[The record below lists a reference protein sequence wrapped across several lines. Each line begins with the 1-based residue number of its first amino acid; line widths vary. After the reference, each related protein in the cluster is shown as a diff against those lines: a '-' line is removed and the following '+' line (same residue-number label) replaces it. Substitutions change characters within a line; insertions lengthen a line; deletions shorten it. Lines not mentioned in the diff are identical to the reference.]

1 MKLFAKTEESTTK
14 CKKCGLELHD
24 EERLR
29 RHEKVA
35 HGRKIDAKC
44 RNCGAGFRDPD
55 DLRKHKKKC
64 KWLQVKIKSF
74 FRVFL

>member
-1 MKLFAKTEESTTK
+1 MKLFAKSEESTTK

-29 RHEKVA
+29 RHERVA

-64 KWLQVKIKSF
+64 K
-74 FRVFL
+74 